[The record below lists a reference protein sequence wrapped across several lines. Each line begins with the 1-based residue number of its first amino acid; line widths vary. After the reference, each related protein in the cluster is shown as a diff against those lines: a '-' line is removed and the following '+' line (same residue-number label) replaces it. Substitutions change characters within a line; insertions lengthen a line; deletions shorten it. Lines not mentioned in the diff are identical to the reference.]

1 MRSFE
6 HSHTFDPVPGSIVG
20 LLRRIDRGAGG
31 ESQHADQLPQLLAS
45 LRVQARIES
54 VTASSAIEGVIVDNA
69 RVTKLV
75 SGIETGFRNRS
86 EAEFAGYTAALDYL
100 YMMPSSNLS
109 ADLSIGLIG
118 HLHRLLLS
126 HTDGRDGS
134 FKFSDNV
141 VTRRNPDGR
150 RLIRFTPV
158 SARETP
164 FFMNELIART
174 EIALGSATHHPLL
187 VVAAFALDF
196 SCIHPFADGNGRVA
210 RLLTSYLIQRAGY
223 GVGRYISLE
232 QLIFDAQD
240 EYYASLLESTTG
252 WFDDGQHSL
261 WPWAEFLLGLV
272 AESYRL
278 FELRIGEGMSGGNKQ
293 DRIRTHVLEHGP
305 VQFSMADLR
314 RAVPGVSDNTYRLVL
329 QALRDEGLIYV
340 EGLGRN
346 ATWRRG

>member
-6 HSHTFDPVPGSIVG
+6 HPHTFDPVPGSIVR
-20 LLRRIDRGAGG
+20 LLRHIDQGAGG
-31 ESQHADQLPQLLAS
+31 ESQYANQLPQLLAS
-45 LRVQARIES
+45 LRVQARVES
-54 VTASSAIEGVIVDNA
+54 VTASSAIEGVTVDSA

-75 SGIETGFRNRS
+75 SGTETRFRNRS

-100 YMMPSSNLS
+100 YVMPSAPLS
-109 ADLSIGLIG
+109 VGLVC

-126 HTDGRDGS
+126 HTDGRGGS
-134 FKFSDNV
+134 FKLDDNV
-141 VTRRNPDGR
+141 VTEQNPDGT
-150 RLIRFTPV
+150 RLVRFTPV

-164 FFMNELIART
+164 FFMDELVVRT
-174 EIALGSATHHPLL
+174 EIVLGTSTHHPLL

-210 RLLTSYLIQRAGY
+210 RLLTSYLMQRAGY

-232 QLIFDAQD
+232 QLIFDARD
-240 EYYASLLESTTG
+240 EYYASLLGSTTG
-252 WFDDGQHSL
+252 WFEDGQHSL
-261 WPWAEFLLGLV
+261 WPWTEFLLERL

-278 FELRIGEGMSGGNKQ
+278 FELRVGEGMSGATKQ
-293 DRIRTHVLEHGP
+293 DRVRTYVLTHGP
-305 VQFSMADLR
+305 DQFSMADLR
-314 RAVPGVSDNTYRLVL
+314 RALPGVSDNTFRLVL
-329 QALRDEGLIYV
+329 QALRDAGLIHA

>member
-1 MRSFE
+1 
-6 HSHTFDPVPGSIVG
+6 
-20 LLRRIDRGAGG
+20 
-31 ESQHADQLPQLLAS
+31 
-45 LRVQARIES
+45 VQARVES

-75 SGIETGFRNRS
+75 SGTETGFRNRS

-100 YMMPSSNLS
+100 YVMPSSNLS
-109 ADLSIGLIG
+109 VGLIG

-126 HTDGRDGS
+126 HTDYRGGS
-134 FKFSDNV
+134 FKLDDNV
-141 VTRRNPDGR
+141 VTQQNPDGR
-150 RLIRFTPV
+150 RLVRFTPV

-164 FFMNELIART
+164 FFMNELIVRT
-174 EIALGSATHHPLL
+174 EIALGTAAHHPLL

-278 FELRIGEGMSGGNKQ
+278 FELRISDGMSGGTKQ
-293 DRIRTHVLEHGP
+293 DRVRTHVVRTHVLEHGP

-329 QALRDEGLIYV
+329 QSLRDEGLIHV

-346 ATWRRG
+346 ATWRRGDSVSLRSY